1 MKRFGDAVR
10 QAAPCICDWH
20 DAAAFSQ
27 FASSF
32 FAALCRGRTNAFRE
46 TKGGMSS
53 KDQRRFGAA
62 QKAFASGTGK
72 TGCPPAGRP
81 SWKTYSGTAAARKR
95 AAEQAAQTAAE
106 ARAACEMQAAA
117 LLQS

>member
-1 MKRFGDAVR
+1 MTLACHRPSSSLVPLPRPVRAGGISFGKRAGG
-10 QAAPCICDWH
+10 
-20 DAAAFSQ
+20 S
-27 FASSF
+27 AS
-32 FAALCRGRTNAFRE
+32 
-46 TKGGMSS
+46 
-53 KDQRRFGAA
+53 GAA